1 MVDAEIL
8 LPLLT
13 TAPADSVAVH
23 PVSTLVNKVANNLPE
38 LIRPLTTPAAEP
50 LPLEIADR

>member
-1 MVDAEIL
+1 M
-8 LPLLT
+8 PMLT
-13 TAPADSVAVH
+13 TAPADTVAVH